1 MPSREVAAVVKA
13 IGPAD
18 SDIKKA
24 LTNHAR
30 LQLQAFQT
38 IYATAVWL
46 TKNKFMNIKP
56 LADRVVIEPVD
67 KDKGGKTKSGIY
79 LPETVDKEKP
89 EQGKIVAVG
98 LGKISDEGKRIPMSV
113 KKGDVVLFT
122 KYGPNEIKVDGKEYL
137 IAREEDILA
146 VLE

>member
-1 MPSREVAAVVKA
+1 M
-13 IGPAD
+13 
-18 SDIKKA
+18 
-24 LTNHAR
+24 
-30 LQLQAFQT
+30 
-38 IYATAVWL
+38 
-46 TKNKFMNIKP
+46 
-56 LADRVVIEPVD
+56 VIETSA

-79 LPETVDKEKP
+79 LPETADKERP

-98 LGKISDEGKRIPMSV
+98 PGKLLPKQECCSCRHPGPKGLGTDEGKRIPMSV